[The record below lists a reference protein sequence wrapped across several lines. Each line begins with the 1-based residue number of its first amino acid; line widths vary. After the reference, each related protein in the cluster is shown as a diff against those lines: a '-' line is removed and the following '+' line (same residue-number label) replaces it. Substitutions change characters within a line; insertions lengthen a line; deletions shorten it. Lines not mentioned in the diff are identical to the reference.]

1 MEEETIIISALS
13 TLTPNKLKDLT
24 HTILSLSDHWRRR
37 LSAVISSPILF
48 SLTLHHLH
56 SLSLPNKT
64 LLIARHLLFSLQLL
78 TQCFPRAPPPHSS
91 TYQIKRRDHDA
102 VLLLLLLCE
111 VHQQDPE
118 ALSAAPQAKWPAV
131 LGKHFC
137 ESALSLSGIVGGAYE
152 GAVLLPYVEMVTRCR
167 RFVNA
172 MGGGGVRGGEK
183 EGRDVAAAVAA
194 VVRLPSVDGAGA
206 DQCCVICKEEMGGGR
221 DVCELPCKHLFHW
234 LCILP
239 WLKKRNTCP
248 CCRFRLPTDD
258 VFGEIE
264 RLWDALV
271 KTSGGGSFD
280 GE

>member
-1 MEEETIIISALS
+1 
-13 TLTPNKLKDLT
+13 
-24 HTILSLSDHWRRR
+24 
-37 LSAVISSPILF
+37 
-48 SLTLHHLH
+48 
-56 SLSLPNKT
+56 
-64 LLIARHLLFSLQLL
+64 
-78 TQCFPRAPPPHSS
+78 
-91 TYQIKRRDHDA
+91 
-102 VLLLLLLCE
+102 
-111 VHQQDPE
+111 
-118 ALSAAPQAKWPAV
+118 
-131 LGKHFC
+131 
-137 ESALSLSGIVGGAYE
+137 
-152 GAVLLPYVEMVTRCR
+152 
-167 RFVNA
+167 

-194 VVRLPSVDGAGA
+194 VVGLPSVDGSGA
-206 DQCCVICKEEMGGGR
+206 DQCCVICKEEMGEGR

-271 KTSGGGSFD
+271 KTSGGGSSFD